1 MSIKHDTRELTRKKT
16 VDHKR
21 SLTNSFRYAGRGIL
35 QVFRSERS
43 FRLQLAVFAVTIIA
57 GFLFRISSM
66 EWVFILAAG
75 GVVLVCE
82 MINTA
87 IEYVT
92 DLVTAEYRI
101 LAKHIKNI
109 SAGAVLVSS
118 LIAAI
123 IGLIIFVPYFMDVL

>member
-1 MSIKHDTRELTRKKT
+1 MSIKHDTRELTKKQT
-16 VDHKR
+16 IDHKR
-21 SLTNSFRYAGRGIL
+21 SISNSFRHASRGIL

-43 FRLQLAVFAVTIIA
+43 FRLQILIFAITIIA
-57 GFLFRISSM
+57 GFIFRITGI
-66 EWVFILAAG
+66 EWVFVLVAG

-92 DLVTAEYRI
+92 DLVTEEYRI

-118 LIAAI
+118 IVAAV
-123 IGLIIFVPYFMDVL
+123 IGLIIFVPYIIEYF

>member
-1 MSIKHDTRELTRKKT
+1 MGIKHDAKELSKKQA
-16 VDHKR
+16 VDYKR
-21 SLTNSFRYAGRGIL
+21 SLSNSFRYAGRGIL

-43 FRLQLAVFAVTIIA
+43 FRLQLAIFAITIIA
-57 GFLFRISSM
+57 GFIFRIRGT

-87 IEYVT
+87 IEYLT
-92 DLVTAEYRI
+92 DLVTEEYRI

-118 LIAAI
+118 VIAVV
-123 IGLIIFVPYFMDVL
+123 IGLIIFIPYFKDLF